1 MDVEEK
7 VGGLSQAFHHG
18 HAEGNAGNEAAVAYI
33 DVYIGSAGS
42 GGLRDLSSQ
51 NVEVSRQNGR
61 CKFDPVHKKV
71 LSFDPVPVCRQ
82 RKRDGDGA

>member
-1 MDVEEK
+1 
-7 VGGLSQAFHHG
+7 
-18 HAEGNAGNEAAVAYI
+18 
-33 DVYIGSAGS
+33 VYIGSAGS